1 MTSTPTAPG
10 VIRQADVRHEPS
22 CMGNGLLNHDPA
34 AVAWIRRA
42 VMKAVRQGAR
52 ATPCDRRHTDALTKV
67 LTTRLGNLRTL
78 VKPAGHRLCK
88 MG

>member
-10 VIRQADVRHEPS
+10 VIRQADVHHEPS

-42 VMKAVRQGAR
+42 VMKAAR
-52 ATPCDRRHTDALTKV
+52 
-67 LTTRLGNLRTL
+67 
-78 VKPAGHRLCK
+78 
-88 MG
+88 